1 MKDNIPA
8 VLMRWTGVG
17 FAEADCQTTKKSA
30 QRFIKGPLPLPW
42 MQKAMMLPGK
52 STQVALALWYLAG
65 LTQSLQ
71 VKLSPSVVRSFGV
84 SRDAQYDA
92 IVRLERASLI
102 TVKRTPGRAL
112 MVTILP
118 VE

>member
-8 VLMRWTGVG
+8 VLMRWTGAG
-17 FAEADCQTTKKSA
+17 FATSDSHKKPA

-42 MQKAMMLPGK
+42 MQRAMALPGK
-52 STQVALALWYLAG
+52 GTQVALALWYLAG
-65 LTQSLQ
+65 LTQSSQ